1 VLVVKLIIKCRKKHA
16 TAGFQSVRRLE
27 FNPAVVESN
36 HRTQLDTGPRD
47 AIAGREGEET
57 AMKRTF
63 SALLLVCLLPALG
76 LTEERVKFPA
86 GVSSKVLGYGHLWA
100 AWKQGFFAREGL
112 DAEVVLMRGTAP
124 AVQALIAGSIYVG
137 LVANDGPIAA
147 VEQGMDLAMV
157 AGASKITHMLI
168 GGKNYKTYEELRGT
182 TIGSSTLTSGTAF
195 VLRRVLK
202 TKGLEYPRDY
212 KLLNVGGSGPAF
224 AALTAGQISAAM
236 LAVPNAFQAQE
247 AGFNVIGR
255 VADVFPNYLLSAY
268 SVRRSWAEKNRPLV
282 VRFLKAVLRAKKWFE
297 EDKNA
302 ATEYLAKEFQL
313 TPSLAEKGLDYYLT
327 NQAWHP
333 ELEIDL
339 DGLKTVVEIY
349 AEQTGMKG
357 PIPSPEKYVD
367 TSYLKQ
373 TWKEL
378 GWR

>member
-1 VLVVKLIIKCRKKHA
+1 MM
-16 TAGFQSVRRLE
+16 
-27 FNPAVVESN
+27 
-36 HRTQLDTGPRD
+36 RTLL
-47 AIAGREGEET
+47 
-57 AMKRTF
+57 
-63 SALLLVCLLPALG
+63 ALLLVLLLSELG
-76 LTEERVKFPA
+76 LTQEKVKFPV

-100 AWKQGFFAREGL
+100 AWKMGFFEREGL
-112 DAEVVLMRGTAP
+112 DVEVVLMRGTAP
-124 AVQALIAGSIYVG
+124 AVQAMIAGSISAG

-157 AGASKITHMLI
+157 ASSSKITHMI
-168 GGKNYKTYEELRGT
+168 MGGKNYKSYEDLRGA

-195 VLRRVLK
+195 VLRRALK

-212 KLLNVGGSGPAF
+212 KLLNVGGTTSSF
-224 AALTAGQISAAM
+224 AALSAGQIAAAM
-236 LAVPNAFQAQE
+236 MAVPNAFQAQE

-255 VADVFPNYLLSAY
+255 VADIFPNYLLSAY
-268 SVRRSWAEKNRPLV
+268 TVRRSWAEKNRLRV
-282 VRFLKAVLRAKKWFE
+282 VRFLRAVIQAKKWFE
-297 EDKNA
+297 QDKKA
-302 ATEYLAKEFQL
+302 AIEFLAKEFQL

-333 ELEIDL
+333 ELEIEM

-357 PIPSPEKYVD
+357 PIPGPEKYVD

-373 TWKEL
+373 ALKEL